1 MVKNELQAK
10 CPHLAFQEP
19 SGEQEIMETDLL
31 FPKHSKFSSVE
42 NSTLPMM
49 KLWIFFFPLSCAR
62 NFISGKINPAKE
74 PPKMN
79 VCVLTN
85 AAECS
90 TTS

>member
-19 SGEQEIMETDLL
+19 SEEQEIVETDLL

-42 NSTLPMM
+42 NSTLHMM
-49 KLWIFFFPLSCAR
+49 KLWIFFSIPCQEFYFSKKTNA
-62 NFISGKINPAKE
+62 AKE

-79 VCVLTN
+79 VCVLTS
-85 AAECS
+85 AAEWGK
-90 TTS
+90 TS